1 MVQGGNNGWVPLLQ
15 EEQHHYSE
23 GKVGDPGSRDVTSDV
38 VSSGPA
44 AHCEH
49 QATHTRV
56 QLSIQVKQFCAL
68 DCHPVGNKRNC
79 CYRLPST
86 VIMSVTNVFFFCF
99 FLLQFQLIIIDKTT
113 QGPTDGIYKLLND
126 K

>member
-1 MVQGGNNGWVPLLQ
+1 MFHGGNNGWVPLLQ

-49 QATHTRV
+49 QETHTGV
-56 QLSIQVKQFCAL
+56 QLSIQVQQFCAL
-68 DCHPVGNKRNC
+68 YCHPVGKVE
-79 CYRLPST
+79 L
-86 VIMSVTNVFFFCF
+86 FFCF
-99 FLLQFQLIIIDKTT
+99 FPSSLSVNH
-113 QGPTDGIYKLLND
+113 YK
-126 K
+126 